1 MYEINRGFARATI
14 KAAFA
19 FSTSG
24 KMCPPVLIYPLGRLT
39 PEITHK
45 EFLMTAA

>member
-1 MYEINRGFARATI
+1 MYEIDRGFARANVT
-14 KAAFA
+14 AAFA
-19 FSTSG
+19 FSTSE
-24 KMCPPVLIYPLGRLT
+24 KMCPPVLIYPLERVT